1 MTENLL
7 STPTELEQMG
17 ETLAASGGPTAAA
30 ATVLEVHELEQKF
43 FLARGF
49 FQSLRREDGKIRWDD
64 KVVHALN
71 KISFDVKQGEVFALV
86 GESGCGKSTAAKT
99 VIRLLE
105 PAGGQIIYQGQDIS
119 HLPENKLG
127 KVRREMQMIFQDPYT
142 SLNPRQRV
150 IDIICEPLLFHKLA
164 ANREEAEEKAVALLQ
179 KVGLRPEHSRRYP
192 HQFSG
197 GQRQRIVIARSLAV
211 EPSFIIADEP
221 VSALDVSI
229 QAQILNL
236 LMDLKDEMGFSC
248 LFIAHDL
255 SVVRHISDRLACMY
269 LGSIVE
275 KGSKDQIFEK
285 PLHPYTKMLFSAVP
299 TIDEE
304 PIVEEM
310 PIKGEIPSAVNLPQ
324 GCYFYDRCP
333 YAMPICQQEFPTE
346 REIEPGHLVA
356 CHLYDA

>member
-1 MTENLL
+1 MTEKLH
-7 STPTELEQMG
+7 STQPHADQASTVLQVEDLEQR
-17 ETLAASGGPTAAA
+17 
-30 ATVLEVHELEQKF
+30 F
-43 FLARGF
+43 FLTKGF
-49 FQSLRREDGKIRWDD
+49 FQSFRRENGKIRWDD

-71 KISFDVKQGEVFALV
+71 KVSFDVKEGEVFALV

-105 PAGGQIIYQGQDIS
+105 PAGGQVIYQGEDIS
-119 HLPENKLG
+119 HLPEHKLT

-150 IDIICEPLLFHKLA
+150 IDIICEPLLFHQLA
-164 ANREEAEEKAVALLQ
+164 ANRAEAEEKAVALLQ

-236 LMDLKDEMGFSC
+236 LMDLKDEMGFSS

-275 KGSKDQIFEK
+275 KGSKDHIFDH

-304 PIVEEM
+304 PIVQEM
-310 PIKGEIPSAVNLPQ
+310 AIKGEIPSAVNLPR
-324 GCYFYDRCP
+324 GCYFHERCP
-333 YAMPICQQEFPTE
+333 YAMPICQQEFPQE
-346 REIEPGHLVA
+346 REMDLGHFVA
-356 CHLYDA
+356 CHLYQG